1 MKKTQKVRQSG
12 ITLIA
17 LIITIV
23 VLIILATIT
32 INIAFGDG
40 GLIQR
45 AQTAKELTEQGKQD
59 EQSGLNDMVDML
71 EGKGLTGNSIG
82 TGGTQE
88 PTGPKPEISIEIEEG
103 TDKVTIKV
111 TATEE
116 ENGIESIKLVD
127 QEDEREYDITTGEAE
142 ESFDVYENGEYTV
155 EVTTNTGV
163 TATET
168 VEISSIVTDPVAK
181 IGDTEYETLRK
192 AIEAVPEGQNT
203 TIEIMR
209 NYNQTVIAEIPSGKD
224 VSLDLKNYTMT
235 LTTGALRNCGKLEIK
250 TTDGSQSGKIE
261 LQNSNYTGIFNK
273 GGELQ
278 ITSGTYNTNV
288 AVNTIQNSGKMT
300 ITGGQ
305 INGTTQQVEG
315 LVFPTV
321 WNSGNGEL
329 SVNGGTITS
338 TTGLGLMNAENG
350 ITIID
355 GATISGTTSAIN
367 NNADGTVTI
376 NSGTIQSSAANTI
389 GNFGKGS
396 VIINGGQVIG
406 ATELSS
412 DGKSNPTIY
421 NLVGNIQ
428 VNNGATVGS
437 TTSIAI
443 LNMQIGTISID
454 GGNVTSTN
462 NATILN
468 AADGTVNIKNGT
480 ISSSENVAIQ
490 NDGSGNVT
498 IESGNITTTSAPS
511 IMNRANG
518 NITTAAN
525 VQATNHSAIQ
535 NTSTG
540 SITING
546 GQVNGALQASDSGYY
561 PTILNDN
568 TGTVNVTGGT
578 VDTTTGVALYN
589 SAGGNIIL
597 DGGTV
602 TASASG
608 MASAANLGSGNITVK
623 SGTINTTSC
632 TLDRA
637 GIQNAGTGSVNI
649 EGGTIYT
656 KEGISLWNTDAGNIT
671 ISGGEINPTVNYAV
685 ANLGSGNITI
695 SNGIINGA
703 TMTDQ
708 YGNYPTIASQSQST
722 GTITITGGTIKSTT
736 SMAILNYDL
745 GHIIINGGTIG
756 DASIAIVPVANVGSG
771 EITIQNGL
779 MQSDSNTIVNTGT
792 GIIRIQNGTIAGG
805 TNAGSGNPCVYNQS
819 TGEIIIEGGSI
830 TGSTGATAIYN
841 EATGKITVTGGRI
854 QSYSQVITNNDN
866 AGIITVGID
875 DGVVSTTSPEL
886 IAGENTN
893 PTCMGGIINFYD
905 GVLKGYGL
913 TNDYAVQ
920 INLPSGYRL
929 NKDTS
934 KTLHETTLVAN

>member
-443 LNMQIGTISID
+443 LNMQNGTISID

-490 NDGSGNVT
+490 NVGSGNVT

-525 VQATNHSAIQ
+525 VQATNHSTIQ

-540 SITING
+540 SITISG
-546 GQVNGALQASDSGYY
+546 GQVKGALQVSSDGYY
-561 PTILNDN
+561 PTVKNTSSGTITVTGGTTEAIAGVALYNGADGDIVVDGGTVTGAGVAGAVNIGAGDFIVKSGSITTSDVVALQNNDVGNVVVEGGNITSNVGVSLINAATGTLTVSGGTAQAQVAFTIANLDTGTINVSGGQIKGATQTNEQGQTYSTILNQAGGIINVSGSAYVESTTSMGVLNPDV
-568 TGTVNVTGGT
+568 GTVNVNGGTVKATELIGIANTGAGNINITNGLTQSDHSHAIANSGSGKVTVSGGQVISQIEKIDSNNYPVIWQSGTGEILVTGGT
-578 VDTTTGVALYN
+578 VEGKSENIALKN
-589 SAGGNIIL
+589 
-597 DGGTV
+597 D
-602 TASASG
+602 
-608 MASAANLGSGNITVK
+608 AN
-623 SGTINTTSC
+623 
-632 TLDRA
+632 
-637 GIQNAGTGSVNI
+637 
-649 EGGTIYT
+649 
-656 KEGISLWNTDAGNIT
+656 
-671 ISGGEINPTVNYAV
+671 
-685 ANLGSGNITI
+685 
-695 SNGIINGA
+695 
-703 TMTDQ
+703 
-708 YGNYPTIASQSQST
+708 
-722 GTITITGGTIKSTT
+722 
-736 SMAILNYDL
+736 
-745 GHIIINGGTIG
+745 
-756 DASIAIVPVANVGSG
+756 
-771 EITIQNGL
+771 
-779 MQSDSNTIVNTGT
+779 
-792 GIIRIQNGTIAGG
+792 
-805 TNAGSGNPCVYNQS
+805 
-819 TGEIIIEGGSI
+819 
-830 TGSTGATAIYN
+830 
-841 EATGKITVTGGRI
+841 GKITVTGGTI
-854 QSYSQVITNNDN
+854 KANCQAIENESSS
-866 AGIITVGID
+866 GIITIGVD
-875 DGVVSTTSPEL
+875 DGVVNTTSPEV
-886 IAGENTN
+886 IAPNN
-893 PTCMGGIINFYD
+893 YLAAWGGTVNFYD
-905 GVLKGYGL
+905 GILKGGGISTEYS
-913 TNDYAVQ
+913 TV
-920 INLPSGYRL
+920 INVPSGYTYYR
-929 NKDTS
+929 DDS
-934 KTLHETTLVAN
+934 KNPYETTLRKN